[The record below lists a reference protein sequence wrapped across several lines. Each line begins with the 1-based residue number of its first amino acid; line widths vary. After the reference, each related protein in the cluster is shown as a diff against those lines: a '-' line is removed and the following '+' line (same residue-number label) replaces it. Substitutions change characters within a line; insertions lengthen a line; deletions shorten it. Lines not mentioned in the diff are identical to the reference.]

1 MRAELRIRDLK
12 NRTYCGSRLMNVKI
26 PTRVSDA
33 IERVADDLDAS
44 KTEVVVALLN
54 EGLRA
59 AAGALKEWVPPPP
72 FVRPPR
78 RTCTVEG
85 CDRTHVAR
93 GYCANHYQALRRGR
107 LRLSA

>member
-12 NRTYCGSRLMNVKI
+12 NRQYSGSRLMNVKI

-33 IERVADDLDAS
+33 IERVAGDLDAS

-59 AAGALKEWVPPPP
+59 AAGALKVWVPPPP
-72 FVRPPR
+72 TVRPPR
-78 RTCTVEG
+78 RICTVSG
-85 CDRTHVAR
+85 CERLHVAR
-93 GYCANHYQALRRGR
+93 GYCANHYQAQRRGK
-107 LRLSA
+107 L